1 MTNCTGRLDEVRAA
15 SRSNWKSDSVIVSAG
30 VRRVEGFQTGLSW
43 IPACQTAFYA
53 VLISR
58 GQSGGGNSPP
68 SSSSSRLLPSIP
80 PLAYPTYASK
90 SVAQK
95 PKQQLPE
102 GARAVMAGGTWP
114 RF

>member
-58 GQSGGGNSPP
+58 GQSGGELAAFQQLLSPP
-68 SSSSSRLLPSIP
+68 SLHSTVSLPDIR
-80 PLAYPTYASK
+80 
-90 SVAQK
+90 V
-95 PKQQLPE
+95 
-102 GARAVMAGGTWP
+102 
-114 RF
+114 